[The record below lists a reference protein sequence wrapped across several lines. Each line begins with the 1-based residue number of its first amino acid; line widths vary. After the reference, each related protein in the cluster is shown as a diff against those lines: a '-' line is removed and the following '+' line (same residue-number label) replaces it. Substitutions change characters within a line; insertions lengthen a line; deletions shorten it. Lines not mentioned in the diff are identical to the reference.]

1 MTGIG
6 MRAIDPHMSF
16 EERRRERY
24 VRRGVRRSRERA
36 LDAALAG
43 IGLAGVALAGWG
55 ACWAVA
61 LMHGLGIL

>member
-1 MTGIG
+1 MEAITR
-6 MRAIDPHMSF
+6 RAIDPSMTF
-16 EERRRERY
+16 EERRRDRY

-43 IGLAGVALAGWG
+43 IGLAGIALAGWG